1 MVKHKKKPDDE
12 KSHYWVMAK
21 LCEPKYESELAF
33 VRTEVAFAERKIVE
47 RKASLFRE
55 WSLPAAGFF
64 HHKAWRKYV
73 SALEHYANLL
83 EKYRGEVAGGVLPVK
98 FVVHNQAE
106 INDERVK
113 VGVHVK
119 NGRVDTDKKAPERPE
134 RLDGRGKPNKF
145 SWPKL
150 SGFSRGGI
158 KITAHTVVAE
168 FSTLGPS
175 DGAVLVN
182 QLVHVHTEPDTLISY
197 QISSRNV
204 AHETG
209 EVEI

>member
-1 MVKHKKKPDDE
+1 
-12 KSHYWVMAK
+12 MAK
-21 LCEPKYESELAF
+21 LCEPKYESEQAF
-33 VRTEVAFAERKIVE
+33 VRAEVAFAERKIAE

-64 HHKAWRKYV
+64 HYKAWRKYV
-73 SALEHYANLL
+73 NALEHYEHQLA
-83 EKYRGEVAGGVLPVK
+83 KYQDEVAAGVLPLK
-98 FVVHNQAE
+98 FVVHNQGD

-119 NGRVDTDKKAPERPE
+119 NGRVDEDKKVPERPE
-134 RLDGRGKPNKF
+134 RLDGHGKPGKF
-145 SWPKL
+145 TWPKL
-150 SGFSRGGI
+150 SGFVRSGI
-158 KITAHTVVAE
+158 RISEHFVKAE
-168 FSTLGPS
+168 FSMLGPS
-175 DGAVLVN
+175 DGVVLVN
-182 QLVHVHTEPDTLISY
+182 QLLHVHTEPDTDIRY